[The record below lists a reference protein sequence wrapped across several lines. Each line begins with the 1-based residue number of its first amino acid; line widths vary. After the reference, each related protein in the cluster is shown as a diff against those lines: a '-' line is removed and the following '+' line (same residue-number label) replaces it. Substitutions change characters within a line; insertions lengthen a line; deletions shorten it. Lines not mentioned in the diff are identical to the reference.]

1 MNGSVTFFPFLLF
14 VFFCFPLLFLFP
26 ISFVLEKRRGIESPI
41 IIMSCNVLTAVLD
54 FYEELLVFGFKYK

>member
-1 MNGSVTFFPFLLF
+1 
-14 VFFCFPLLFLFP
+14 LFLFP